1 MQSPSIYIN
10 RELSW
15 LQFNQRV
22 LHEALDTSKDPIS
35 RLIFSAIFSNNLD
48 EFFMI
53 RVGGLVEQLR
63 SGYNKRDIAGL
74 TPVEQL
80 AKIRQKTLELTRL
93 QAGITNDIIARDLPD
108 YGLKIVKI
116 KDLSEAQLAYI
127 TDYFQEN
134 IYPVLTPMAIDPSR
148 SFPFVLNKSLNILFR
163 FSGEVEQYAT
173 LQVPSVLKRLIL
185 VDQAACTFVPL
196 EDVIMYF
203 SGSFFNGMT
212 IAEKGFYR
220 PTRNADITL
229 NQEVAEDLLSVIEE
243 SLDRRKHGEV
253 VRIEVDPAMPIT
265 LINYLKQAFG
275 CSNDMLYFS
284 ETLLDLTFLFDL
296 GKFRKSE
303 DIYSVKPIEINL
315 ADTDLFKAIEARDY
329 LLHHPFHSFDTI
341 IDLIDKASKD
351 PAVLA
356 IKQVLYRVSGD
367 SPIVE
372 ALSRAAKRGKQVT
385 VVLELMAR
393 FDEAN
398 NILWAKQLEKNGCHV
413 VFGFADKKTHAKLTL
428 IVRREKGQIKRYV
441 HTSSGNYNDKTAK
454 LYSDIG
460 MLTCDEQIADDA
472 SKIFNMLSGFRLQ
485 LDLKKLIIAPTGLKK
500 EIIAKLESEINWAKQ
515 GYKAKFVAKFNALV
529 DKDVIDTLYRASR
542 AGVEIILIVRGIC
555 CLVAGLK
562 NYSRN
567 IRVISVV
574 DDLLEHSRIYWF
586 HNNGADDIYVSSA
599 DCMPRNLIRRI
610 ELMTPIR
617 QADLKAE
624 IIDILTFYVNCA
636 KKARYM
642 VDTGHYVSAVHQA
655 DEKSA
660 QKTIV
665 EYYKNKKKTT
675 YSQ

>member
-1 MQSPSIYIN
+1 MYSPSIYIN
-10 RELSW
+10 REISW

-74 TPVEQL
+74 TPAQQL
-80 AKIRQKTLELTRL
+80 AKIRQKVLELTQL
-93 QAGITNDIIARDLPD
+93 QAEITRHIFEHDLPS
-108 YGLKIVKI
+108 YGIKIVEI
-116 KDLSEAQLAYI
+116 KDLTERQLNDI
-127 TDYFQEN
+127 SVYFEEN
-134 IYPVLTPMAIDPSR
+134 IYPVLTPIAIDPNR
-148 SFPFVLNKSLNILFR
+148 PFPFVLNKSLNILFK
-163 FSGEVEQYAT
+163 FSGEVAQYAT
-173 LQVPSVLKRLIL
+173 LQVPSVLSRLLL
-185 VDQAACTFVPL
+185 VDQAQCIFVPL

-203 SGSFFNGMT
+203 SGSFFKGMT

-253 VRIEVDPAMPIT
+253 VRIEVDSAMPMT
-265 LINYLKQAFG
+265 LINYLKKVFD
-275 CSNDMLYFS
+275 CNNHMVYFS
-284 ETLLDLTFLFDL
+284 EPLIDLTFLFDL
-296 GKFRKSE
+296 GKYRNRD
-303 DIYSVKPIEINL
+303 DIYSVNPVGIGLKE
-315 ADTDLFKAIEARDY
+315 TDLFKAIEARDY
-329 LLHHPFHSFDTI
+329 LLHHPFNSFDTI
-341 IDLIDKASKD
+341 IELIDKASRD

-367 SPIVE
+367 SPIVK

-428 IVRREKGQIKRYV
+428 IVRREVKQIKRYV
-441 HTSSGNYNDKTAK
+441 HISSGNYNDKTAK
-454 LYSDIG
+454 LYTDIG
-460 MLTCDEQIADDA
+460 MLTCDDQIADDA
-472 SKIFNMLSGFRLQ
+472 SKIFNMLSGFQLQ
-485 LDLKKLIIAPTGLKK
+485 LDLQHLIIAPNALKK
-500 EIIAKLESEINWAKQ
+500 EIIAKLEREISWAEQ
-515 GYKAKFVAKFNALV
+515 GYKAKFVGKFNALV
-529 DKDVIDTLYRASR
+529 DKEVIDTLYRASS

-555 CLVAGLK
+555 CLVAGLE

-574 DDLLEHSRIYWF
+574 DDLLEHSRLYWF
-586 HNNGADDIYVSSA
+586 HNNGAEDIYVSSA
-599 DCMPRNLIRRI
+599 DCMPRNLIRRV
-610 ELMTPIR
+610 ELMTPVR
-617 QADLKAE
+617 QTDLKAE
-624 IIDILTFYVNCA
+624 IIDILTLYINCP

-642 VDTGHYVSAVHQA
+642 TATGHYVSAVHLA
-655 DEKSA
+655 SEKSA
-660 QKTIV
+660 QKALV
-665 EYYKNKKKTT
+665 DYYQSKNNKM
-675 YSQ
+675 Y

>member
-22 LHEALDTSKDPIS
+22 LHEVLDTTKDPIS
-35 RLIFSAIFSNNLD
+35 RLFFSAIFSNNLD

-74 TPVEQL
+74 TPAQQL
-80 AKIRQKTLELTRL
+80 TKIRQKVLELTQL
-93 QAGITNDIIARDLPD
+93 QAEITSDILAHDLPD
-108 YGLKIVKI
+108 YGLKIVEI
-116 KDLSEAQLAYI
+116 KDLTEKQLNDI
-127 TDYFQEN
+127 RIYFEEN
-134 IYPVLTPMAIDPSR
+134 IYPVLTPIAIDPNR
-148 SFPFVLNKSLNILFR
+148 PFPLVLNKSLNILFK
-163 FSGEVEQYAT
+163 FVGETEKYAT
-173 LQVPSVLKRLIL
+173 LQVPSVLSRLLL
-185 VDQAACTFVPL
+185 VDREHCIFVPL

-203 SGSFFNGMT
+203 SGSFFKGMT

-243 SLDRRKHGEV
+243 SLKRRKRGEV
-253 VRIEVDPAMPIT
+253 VRIEVDSDMPIG
-265 LINYLKQAFG
+265 LINYLKQAFD
-275 CSNDMLYFS
+275 CSNDMVYYSKSLI
-284 ETLLDLTFLFDL
+284 DLTFLFDL
-296 GKFRKSE
+296 GKYRNS
-303 DIYSVKPIEINL
+303 DDTYSVKPVDIGF
-315 ADTDLFKAIEARDY
+315 ADKDLFKAIEARDY
-329 LLHHPFHSFDTI
+329 LLHHPFNSFDTVI
-341 IDLIDKASKD
+341 ELIDKASKD

-367 SPIVE
+367 SPIVK

-428 IVRREKGQIKRYV
+428 IVRREAKQIKRYV
-441 HTSSGNYNDKTAK
+441 HISSGNYNDKTAK
-454 LYSDIG
+454 LYTDIG
-460 MLTCDEQIADDA
+460 MLTCDDQIADDA
-472 SKIFNMLSGFRLQ
+472 AKIFNMLSGFQLQ
-485 LDLKKLIIAPTGLKK
+485 LDLKHLIIAPTTLKR
-500 EIIAKLESEINWAKQ
+500 EIITKLEREIKWAKQ

-529 DKDVIDTLYRASR
+529 DKEVIDTLYRASQ

-555 CLVAGLK
+555 CLVAGLD

-586 HNNGADDIYVSSA
+586 HNNGAEDIYISSA
-599 DCMPRNLIRRI
+599 DCMPRNLIRRV
-610 ELMTPIR
+610 ELMTPVR
-617 QADLKAE
+617 QTDLKAE
-624 IIDILTFYVNCA
+624 IIDIITLYINTP

-642 VDTGHYVSAVHQA
+642 TATGHYVSAIHA
-655 DEKSA
+655 ENEKSA
-660 QKTIV
+660 QKALV
-665 EYYKNKKKTT
+665 DYYQNRNNKII
-675 YSQ
+675 